1 VIERRRPRHPPLR
14 PLVLLVDG
22 HDDTRE
28 LYATALQS
36 LGFEIATVGD
46 GADAYA
52 RAWQMH
58 PDVIVTEVW
67 LPQLDGWELISEIR
81 RDRRT
86 RDIPIVIV
94 TADGHPVARERAQRD
109 GCAAFLVKPCVPDD
123 LAAELREVLN
133 RQPLHD
139 DPTAAC

>member
-1 VIERRRPRHPPLR
+1 MERRRPRQPPLR
-14 PLVLLVDG
+14 PLVLLVDS

-46 GADAYA
+46 GAEAYA
-52 RAWQMH
+52 HARQMH

-67 LPQLDGWELISEIR
+67 LPRLDGWELISEVR
-81 RDRRT
+81 HDPRT

-109 GCAAFLVKPCVPDD
+109 G
-123 LAAELREVLN
+123 
-133 RQPLHD
+133 
-139 DPTAAC
+139 